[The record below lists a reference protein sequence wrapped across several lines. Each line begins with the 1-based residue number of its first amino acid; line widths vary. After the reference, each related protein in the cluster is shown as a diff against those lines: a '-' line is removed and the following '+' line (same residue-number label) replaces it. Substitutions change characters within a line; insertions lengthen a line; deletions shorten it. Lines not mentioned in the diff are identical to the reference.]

1 MKKKITIFG
10 STGSIGE
17 STLDIIKN
25 HPDKYEVIGL
35 TANRNYKKL
44 LEQVDC
50 FKPKIISLNNSDS
63 FNKFNELNKDKNL
76 KVVNGHDSYEEILD
90 FNTDLVMAAISGSAG
105 LMPVVASIKK
115 GVHIALA
122 NKESLVC
129 SGSLITSM
137 ARLNNVKILPVDSE
151 HNAIYQVL
159 DSRNKSKIS
168 RLILTASGGPFLNK
182 EIKELDNVKPEEAI
196 KHPNWSMGK
205 KISIDS
211 ATMMNKGLELIEA
224 SYLFDIPE
232 KQIDVIIHPESII
245 HSCVEY
251 MDGSM
256 LSQMGNPD
264 MRTPISFTLAY
275 PDRIKTNVEKL
286 NLCDVEK
293 LTFFKP
299 DFEKYPCLE
308 LAYHSLKLKKSAP
321 TTLNAANEIA
331 VDAFL
336 KEKIKF
342 LSIPKVVEKTLNK
355 TSISEINSIKDV
367 IDIDR
372 ESRKVATDL
381 INLRSY

>member
-25 HPDKYEVIGL
+25 HSDKYEVIGL

-44 LEQVDC
+44 LEQVDS

-63 FNKFNELNKDKNL
+63 FNKFNELNNDKNL

-367 IDIDR
+367 IEIDR

>member
-25 HPDKYEVIGL
+25 HSDKYEVIGL

-44 LEQVDC
+44 LEQVDS

-63 FNKFNELNKDKNL
+63 FNKFNELNNDKNL

-115 GVHIALA
+115 GIHIALA

-286 NLCDVEK
+286 NLCDIKK

-367 IDIDR
+367 IEIDR

>member
-129 SGSLITSM
+129 SGSLVTSM

-286 NLCDVEK
+286 NLCDIKK